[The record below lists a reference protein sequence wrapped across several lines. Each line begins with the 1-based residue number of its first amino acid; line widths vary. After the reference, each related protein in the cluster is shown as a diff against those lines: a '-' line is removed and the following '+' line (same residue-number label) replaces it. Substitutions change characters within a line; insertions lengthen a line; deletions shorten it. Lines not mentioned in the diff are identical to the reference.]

1 MDSQWKKKTLLITVA
16 LGAALG
22 ILAGLI
28 LVQRSEQTQTQPQ
41 LTAGEGAKVGAGSV
55 VLDDVPPYTTVAGV
69 PARPVSYPVH
79 GLPALDIVDLEGSL

>member
-1 MDSQWKKKTLLITVA
+1 MMDSQWKKKTLLITVA

-41 LTAGEGAKVGAGSV
+41 LTAGDGVKVGLG
-55 VLDDVPPYTTVAGV
+55 VLGV
-69 PARPVSYPVH
+69 LRLLS
-79 GLPALDIVDLEGSL
+79 DLINK

>member
-41 LTAGEGAKVGAGSV
+41 LTAGDGVKVGLG
-55 VLDDVPPYTTVAGV
+55 VLGV
-69 PARPVSYPVH
+69 LRLLS
-79 GLPALDIVDLEGSL
+79 DLINK